1 MTTVRHLLN
10 DKPDEVL
17 TVAPA
22 TTLREALKLM
32 NDHDIGVVVV
42 IDEDKVQGIF
52 SERDFAREVVRTDNL
67 SLNTAVSAL
76 MTSQVYYV
84 QPDQLIDDCMALMVD
99 KHIRHLPVLEG
110 GRLVGMISIRDVVRE
125 MVSSKDIT
133 IRSLENYIMGR
144 EYA

>member
-42 IDEDKVQGIF
+42 VDEDKVQGIF
-52 SERDFAREVVRTDNL
+52 SERDFAREVVQKDSL
-67 SLNTAVSAL
+67 SLDAQVSAL

-99 KHIRHLPVLEG
+99 KHIRHLPVLENG
-110 GRLVGMISIRDVVRE
+110 HLVGMISIRDVVRE